1 MPVQPIKSIDEFRS
15 VINSDTP
22 VVFDFWATWCGPCR
36 VISPIFE
43 QLSEKFT
50 NIKFYKVD
58 VDEAQDVAQE
68 VGVRAMPT
76 FMAFQNGN
84 KIKDL
89 VGANPPAL
97 QNLIASLA

>member
-1 MPVQPIKSIDEFRS
+1 MSVCTWGPPWAHLGMHTQIKSERPS
-15 VINSDTP
+15 
-22 VVFDFWATWCGPCR
+22 VFDFWATWCGPCR

-68 VGVRAMPT
+68 VGVRAVS
-76 FMAFQNGN
+76 AFRRLFFTHENVCSWLLLL
-84 KIKDL
+84 DY
-89 VGANPPAL
+89 
-97 QNLIASLA
+97 